1 MTWATDGTAFAVL
14 DVLTVARGG
23 ASCAPHPFLV
33 TPMRYLALATDYD
46 GTLAEHGAVDEETLR
61 GLKRVRDSGRRLVL
75 VSGRE
80 LPDLMRVFPQYDL
93 FHRIVAEN
101 GALIF
106 NPESR
111 EEKLLGSAPPAR
123 FAQMLRDRDV
133 TPLSVGQVIVSTWAP
148 HQTTVL
154 NTILELGLELQ
165 VIFNKGAV
173 MILPSGINKASGL
186 RVALHDLG
194 ISTHNTI
201 AVGDA
206 ENDHALLDEC
216 ELRVAVAN
224 AVPTLKDRADWV
236 TSQPH
241 GAGVLE
247 LAERLLEN
255 DLHEISDRLTR
266 NCIEL
271 GTSDQNT
278 FSVPAYGKRILICG
292 TSGSGKSTLAAG
304 FLERVVEKGYQFC
317 LIDPEGDFEALA
329 DCVVIGGPEQVPSAE
344 EVVGVLASGEC
355 SVICCLLGTPLEA
368 RPQAFVQLLAR
379 LEEHRA
385 RYGRPHWIV
394 ADEAHHFMPGGA
406 TTLPDLI
413 LNAPTGLLLITVHP
427 EHLATP
433 VLQMMNIIIAVGEAP
448 NKALGIFAEAHGI
461 AYRFD
466 DISLET
472 GEAILWDATRDLA
485 PIKLKALPSQS
496 QRRRHQRKYA
506 LGQLGEDKSFYF
518 RGASDALNLRA
529 HNLAIFVQIANGV
542 DDETWTYHL
551 RRHDYSNWLRDS
563 IKDDA
568 LTHEVQAIEDDPTG
582 SAVATRARV
591 RDAILTRY
599 TFPA

>member
-1 MTWATDGTAFAVL
+1 MPPQAAPEEVGASGTAFAAGSSVVDL
-14 DVLTVARGG
+14 A
-23 ASCAPHPFLV
+23 
-33 TPMRYLALATDYD
+33 MRYLALATDYD

-61 GLKRVRDSGRRLVL
+61 SLKRVRDSGRRLVL

-101 GALIF
+101 GALVF

-123 FAQMLRDRDV
+123 FAQMLRDRNV
-133 TPLSVGQVIVSTWAP
+133 TPLSVGQVIVATWAP

-173 MILPSGINKASGL
+173 MVLPSGINKAAGL

-194 ISTHNTI
+194 ISAHNTV

-206 ENDHALLDEC
+206 ENDHALLEEC

-236 TSQPH
+236 SSRSH
-241 GAGVLE
+241 GAGVVE

-255 DLHEISDRLTR
+255 DLQELSDPLAR
-266 NCIEL
+266 NCIDI
-271 GTSDQNT
+271 GTTSDQKML
-278 FSVPAYGKRILICG
+278 SIPAYGKRILICG
-292 TSGSGKSTLAAG
+292 TSGSGKSTLAGG
-304 FLERVVEKGYQFC
+304 FLERIIERGYQFC

-329 DCVVIGGPEQVPSAE
+329 NCVVIGGPDQVPSTD
-344 EVVGVLASGEC
+344 EVVGVLASGER

-385 RYGRPHWIV
+385 HYGRPHWIV
-394 ADEAHHFMPGGA
+394 ADEAHHFMPGGSI
-406 TTLPDLI
+406 TLPDPI

-427 EHLATP
+427 EHLATH

-542 DDETWTYHL
+542 DDDTWTYHL

-563 IKDDA
+563 IKDEA
-568 LTHEVQAIEDDPTG
+568 LTQEVQAIEDDPTG